1 MEEQNTTEQ
10 KHPGGRPTSY
20 SEEMLQ
26 KTKEY
31 IEACNE
37 EHEVRYKPKLVE
49 DKVVEEPYIHY
60 NPKIPTIEGLAY
72 ELKVNKTTIYEWE
85 NKHEEFSNVID
96 ELRNKQASQLVN
108 KGLSGQYNST
118 IAKVLLT
125 KHGYREGADLTT
137 NDRDLPTPILGGILN
152 AISDNDSNKESST
165 PQ

>member
-1 MEEQNTTEQ
+1 MTA
-10 KHPGGRPTSY
+10 GRPTSY
-20 SEEMLQ
+20 SDEMLQ

-31 IEACNE
+31 ILACEE
-37 EHEVRYKPKLVE
+37 EHEVRYRPTLTK
-49 DKVVEEPYIHY
+49 DGKVIDEPYIHY

-85 NKHEEFSNVID
+85 NKFEEFSNVID

-137 NDRDLPTPILGGILN
+137 NDKDLPTPILGGLSN
-152 AISDNDSNKESST
+152 GISNNNSNE
-165 PQ
+165 

>member
-1 MEEQNTTEQ
+1 MEETLET
-10 KHPGGRPTSY
+10 KHAGGRPTSY
-20 SEEMLQ
+20 SQEMLQ
-26 KTKEY
+26 KTKAY
-31 IEACNE
+31 ILSCEE
-37 EHEVRYKPKLVE
+37 EHEVRYKPRLVVDG
-49 DKVVEEPYIHY
+49 DKNEIVNEPYIHY

-85 NKHEEFSNVID
+85 NKFEEFSNVID

-137 NDRDLPTPILGGILN
+137 NDKNLPQPLLYVL
-152 AISDNDSNKESST
+152 DNLSNEEDKES
-165 PQ
+165 Q

>member
-1 MEEQNTTEQ
+1 MEET
-10 KHPGGRPTSY
+10 KHAGGRPTLY
-20 SEEMLQ
+20 SDEMLQ
-26 KTKEY
+26 KTREY
-31 IEACNE
+31 IDACNE
-37 EHEVRYKPKLVE
+37 EHEVRYRPVLSRDGKNEVLN
-49 DKVVEEPYIHY
+49 EPYIHY

-85 NKHEEFSNVID
+85 NKYEEFSNVID

-137 NDRDLPTPILGGILN
+137 NDKDLPIPLLHALHN
-152 AISDNDSNKESST
+152 NNSDEETSKA
-165 PQ
+165 Q

>member
-1 MEEQNTTEQ
+1 M
-10 KHPGGRPTSY
+10 PGGRPTDY
-20 SEEMLQ
+20 SQEMLQ

-31 IEACNE
+31 ILSCNE
-37 EHEVRYKPKLVE
+37 EHEVRYRPTLTKEGKIL
-49 DKVVEEPYIHY
+49 DEPYVHY

-125 KHGYREGADLTT
+125 KHGYREGLDQTT
-137 NDRDLPTPILGGILN
+137 NDKDLPTPLLD
-152 AISDNDSNKESST
+152 AIHNNNSNKEDSGT
-165 PQ
+165 

>member
-1 MEEQNTTEQ
+1 MKNN
-10 KHPGGRPTSY
+10 HLGRPTKY
-20 SEEMLQ
+20 GDEMLQ
-26 KTKEY
+26 RTKEY
-31 IEACNE
+31 IASCEE
-37 EHEVRYKPKLVE
+37 EHEVRYRPKLG
-49 DKVVEEPYIHY
+49 DKGEILNEPYIHY

-85 NKHEEFSNVID
+85 NAFEIFSNVID

-152 AISDNDSNKESST
+152 AISTDDSDKKDI
-165 PQ
+165 PA